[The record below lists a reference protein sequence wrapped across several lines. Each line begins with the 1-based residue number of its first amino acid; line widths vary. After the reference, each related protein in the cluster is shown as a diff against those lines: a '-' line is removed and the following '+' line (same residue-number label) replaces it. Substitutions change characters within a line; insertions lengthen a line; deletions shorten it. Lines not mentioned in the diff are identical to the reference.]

1 MWAGKK
7 LGFIG
12 GGNMG
17 GALIKGVLKAGLLP
31 PSSICVSDISE
42 ERLEFLAREFN
53 IHTTRS
59 NVDLVKNSDVIILA
73 IKPQVMA
80 TVLEGI
86 KDVIGDRHLLVS
98 IMAGVKLATISSVL
112 GKEVPMIR
120 VMPNTPALVL
130 AGASAIACGAKA
142 TEEHR
147 GLALSIFSAVGEVV
161 EVEEKLLDAVTGLS
175 GSGPAYIL
183 LVIEALT
190 DGGVMAGLPRP
201 VALKLAVQTTMGA
214 AKLIAETG
222 MHSAVLKDQIT
233 SPGGTTIYGLEVLE
247 SGGARGL
254 LMKAVQTATIRSE
267 ELGKKS

>member
-17 GALIKGVLKAGLLP
+17 GALTKGVLKAGLLE
-31 PSSICVSDISE
+31 PSSILIGDISE
-42 ERLEFLAREFN
+42 KRLDFLAREYQVQ
-53 IHTTRS
+53 TTES
-59 NVDLVKNSDVIILA
+59 NTEVVKNCDVIILA
-73 IKPQVMA
+73 VKPQVMA
-80 TVLEGI
+80 AVLEGI
-86 KDVIGDRHLLVS
+86 KDVVEDRQLLIS

-112 GKEVPMIR
+112 SKEVPMIR

-130 AGASAIACGAKA
+130 EGASAIACGAKA
-142 TEEHR
+142 TEEHKE
-147 GLALSIFSAVGEVV
+147 LALSIFSAVGEVV

-201 VALKLAVQTTMGA
+201 VASKLAIQTTLGA
-214 AKLIAETG
+214 AKLMAETG
-222 MHSAVLKDQIT
+222 LHSAALKDQIT

-254 LMKAVQTATIRSE
+254 LMQAVQTATKRSE
-267 ELGKKS
+267 ELGKKT

>member
-1 MWAGKK
+1 
-7 LGFIG
+7 
-12 GGNMG
+12 MG
-17 GALIKGVLKAGLLP
+17 GALIKGVLKAGLLE
-31 PSSICVSDISE
+31 PSSILVSDVSG
-42 ERLEFLAREFN
+42 ERLEFLSAEFGVR
-53 IHTTRS
+53 TFKS
-59 NVDLVKNSDVIILA
+59 NVDVVNNSDVVILA

-86 KDVIGDRHLLVS
+86 KGSVGDKHLLVS

-130 AGASAIACGAKA
+130 EGASALACGSKA
-142 TEEHR
+142 TDEHR
-147 GLALSIFSAVGEVV
+147 KLALSIFSAVGEVV

-201 VALKLAVQTTMGA
+201 TALKLALQTTLGA
-214 AKLIAETG
+214 AKLMAETG
-222 MHSAVLKDQIT
+222 LHSAALKDQIT

-254 LMKAVQTATIRSE
+254 FMRAVQTATKRSE
-267 ELGKKS
+267 ELGKKG

>member
-1 MWAGKK
+1 MWEGKK
-7 LGFIG
+7 LAFIG

-17 GALIKGVLKAGLLP
+17 SALIKGVLKAGLLD
-31 PSSICVSDISE
+31 PSRILVSDISE
-42 ERLEFLAREFN
+42 ERLGFLSGEYGVRTFN
-53 IHTTRS
+53 S
-59 NVDLVKNSDVIILA
+59 NKEVVNNSDVIILA
-73 IKPQVMA
+73 VKPQVMSV
-80 TVLEGI
+80 VLQDI
-86 KDVIGDRHLLVS
+86 RDVIGDEHLLVS
-98 IMAGVKLATISSVL
+98 IMAGVKLASISSVL

-130 AGASAIACGAKA
+130 EGASAIACGSKA
-142 TEEHR
+142 TGEHR
-147 GLALSIFSAVGEVV
+147 ELALSIFSAVGEVV

-201 VALKLAVQTTMGA
+201 VASRLAIQTTLGA
-214 AKLIAETG
+214 AKLMAETSL
-222 MHSAVLKDQIT
+222 HSAALKDQIT

-254 LMKAVQTATIRSE
+254 LMRAVQAAARRSE
-267 ELGKKS
+267 ELGKK

>member
-1 MWAGKK
+1 MWDGKK

-17 GALIKGVLKAGLLP
+17 GALIKGVLKAGLLD
-31 PSSICVSDISE
+31 SSDILVSDISE
-42 ERLEFLAREFN
+42 ERLKFLSSKFGVR
-53 IHTTRS
+53 TSTS
-59 NVDLVKNSDVIILA
+59 NADVVNNSDVVILA

-80 TVLEGI
+80 TVVEGL
-86 KDVIGDRHLLVS
+86 KDIVKDGHLLIS
-98 IMAGVKLATISSVL
+98 IMAGVKLASISALL
-112 GKEVPMIR
+112 GKEIPMIR

-130 AGASAIACGAKA
+130 EGASAIACGTKA
-142 TEEHR
+142 TEEHKK
-147 GLALSIFSAVGEVV
+147 LALSIFSAVGKVV
-161 EVEEKLLDAVTGLS
+161 EVEERLLDAVTGLS

-201 VALKLAVQTTMGA
+201 IASKLAIQTTLGA
-214 AKLIAETG
+214 AKLMAETG
-222 MHSAVLKDQIT
+222 LHSAVLKDQIT

-254 LMKAVQTATIRSE
+254 LMQAVQTAAKRSE
-267 ELGKKS
+267 ELGKKG

>member
-1 MWAGKK
+1 MWEGKK

-17 GALIKGVLKAGLLP
+17 TALIKGVLKAGLLE
-31 PSSICVSDISE
+31 PSNILVSDISE
-42 ERLEFLAREFN
+42 ERLEFLAGEYGVQTFN
-53 IHTTRS
+53 S
-59 NVDLVKNSDVIILA
+59 NKDVVDNSDVIILA
-73 IKPQVMA
+73 VKPQVMSA
-80 TVLEGI
+80 VLEGI
-86 KDVIGDRHLLVS
+86 KGEVGDAHLLIS

-130 AGASAIACGAKA
+130 EGASAIACGSKA

-147 GLALSIFSAVGEVV
+147 DLALSIFSAVGEVV
-161 EVEEKLLDAVTGLS
+161 EVEEKLIDAVTGLS

-201 VALKLAVQTTMGA
+201 VASKLAVQTTLGA
-214 AKLIAETG
+214 AKLMAETG
-222 MHSAVLKDQIT
+222 LHSASLKDQIT

-247 SGGARGL
+247 SGGVRGL
-254 LMKAVQTATIRSE
+254 LIQAVQTAARRSA
-267 ELGKKS
+267 ELGKSS

>member
-1 MWAGKK
+1 
-7 LGFIG
+7 
-12 GGNMG
+12 MG
-17 GALIKGVLKAGLLP
+17 GALIKGVLKAGLLE
-31 PSSICVSDISE
+31 PSSILVSDVSG
-42 ERLEFLAREFN
+42 ERLEFLSAEFDVR
-53 IHTTRS
+53 TFKS
-59 NVDLVKNSDVIILA
+59 NVDVVNNSDVVILA

-86 KDVIGDRHLLVS
+86 KGSVGDKHLLVS

-130 AGASAIACGAKA
+130 EGASALACGSKA
-142 TEEHR
+142 TDEHR
-147 GLALSIFSAVGEVV
+147 KLALSIFSAVGEVV

-201 VALKLAVQTTMGA
+201 TALKLALQTTLGA
-214 AKLIAETG
+214 AKLMAETG
-222 MHSAVLKDQIT
+222 LHSAALKDQIT

-254 LMKAVQTATIRSE
+254 FMRAVQTATKRSE
-267 ELGKKS
+267 ELGKKG